1 MIMKDALLD
10 KQKPGSEP
18 QLYRFLE
25 PGEKVPE
32 GAECFDRPLRSW
44 IRSGMVGLTLKDDVA
59 PVYRVPVPTP
69 TANARLVVAELER
82 TLAAERRAMD
92 MLCQLNPDLYRDLEC
107 LRRLAKEAAE

>member
-25 PGEKVPE
+25 PGEEVPE
-32 GAECFDRPLRSW
+32 GAEYFQFQKWSW
-44 IRSGMVGLTLKDDVA
+44 RKAIYIGRTIDAETETL
-59 PVYRVPVPTP
+59 YRVPVPSP
-69 TANARLVVAELER
+69 TLVVAELER